1 MKSLREE
8 VSKGLKDIEGL
19 TEEEKNLPL
28 LDQAYLTDKYAI
40 PLVIFNN
47 LSRGVSYRVIQF
59 IPDYLLIKNDIGVN
73 TFYPKQYFN
82 VR

>member
-8 VSKGLKDIEGL
+8 ISKGLKDIEGL
-19 TEEEKNLPL
+19 TDEEKNLPL
-28 LDQAYLTDKYAI
+28 LEQVYLTDKYAT
-40 PLVIFNN
+40 PLSIFNN
-47 LSRGVSYRVIQF
+47 LSRGVYYQVIQF